1 MTPNFSSPP
10 IVPGRPGGCYTCEIP
25 DNAIEWG
32 YIAQRRIVMS
42 ASESQI
48 KANKKYHAKFERVFI
63 RVSPEEKVAIE
74 KHAEK
79 MNEITENLR

>member
-1 MTPNFSSPP
+1 
-10 IVPGRPGGCYTCEIP
+10 
-25 DNAIEWG
+25 
-32 YIAQRRIVMS
+32 MS

-48 KANKKYHAKFERVFI
+48 KANKKYHAKFARVVI

-79 MNEITENLR
+79 TNESVNGFVQRAVREAMERDGK

>member
-1 MTPNFSSPP
+1 
-10 IVPGRPGGCYTCEIP
+10 
-25 DNAIEWG
+25 
-32 YIAQRRIVMS
+32 MS

-74 KHAEK
+74 QHAEK
-79 MNEITENLR
+79 MRESVNCFVQRAVREAMERDGK